1 MLQLAVG
8 LGGTPTLVERPRTSP
23 GQAPSPNPRVKRPRA
38 DPLPQGRE
46 RILFVRARPCS
57 WRCWWRRCC
66 LHSYSRLDA
75 DSDEFEALM
84 FPSIVSITGDLGS
97 GKSTVARRLAS
108 LMDARLVST
117 GSIQRDMARDMGMD
131 TLELNKYAETH
142 PEIDR
147 KIDQITIDLATSQ
160 DRLVLDSRMAWHFVP
175 NSFKIYLEVDPSIA
189 AGRLIGD
196 SARSSERYPDFD
208 SALRFLLERRK
219 LEHERFMR
227 LYSVDDEDI
236 TNFDLVINSSL
247 VSPEEIVAVIADIT
261 DKHAAAS
268 ADRSVWL
275 SPKLL
280 IPTQD
285 VRALADDDRA
295 GPIGERGN
303 GHPIEV
309 IRWHRC
315 YFILNGHKRTSSAL
329 AAQRHLIPVRLMS
342 SSSVSSAGGI
352 SVQSYLKS
360 CVRPDWVHDWEDVHS
375 FRFASNRCVE
385 EVVG

>member
-1 MLQLAVG
+1 VG
-8 LGGTPTLVERPRTSP
+8 PC
-23 GQAPSPNPRVKRPRA
+23 SPN
-38 DPLPQGRE
+38 
-46 RILFVRARPCS
+46 
-57 WRCWWRRCC
+57 
-66 LHSYSRLDA
+66 SYRRLDA
-75 DSDEFEALM
+75 DGDEAEALM
-84 FPSIVSITGDLGS
+84 FPTTVSITGDLGS
-97 GKSTVARRLAS
+97 GKSTVARRLAG

-117 GSIQRDMARDMGMD
+117 GTIQRDMARDMGMD

-147 KIDQITIDLATSQ
+147 KIDQITIDLAASK

-189 AGRLIGD
+189 AARLVGD
-196 SARSSERYPDFD
+196 SARNSERYSDFD

-227 LYSVDDEDI
+227 LYRVDDEDI

-247 VSPEEIVAVIADIT
+247 VSAEAIVDVVADVA
-261 DKHAAAS
+261 DKHEAAS

-280 IPTQD
+280 IPTQN
-285 VRALADDDRA
+285 VRALADDDGG
-295 GPIGERGN
+295 GPTGERGADRSV
-303 GHPIEV
+303 EV

-329 AAQRHLIPVRLMS
+329 ASERQLIPVRVMS
-342 SSSVSSAGGI
+342 WSSVSSGGGI
-352 SVQSYLKS
+352 SVESYLKS
-360 CVRPDWVHDWEDVHS
+360 CVRPDWVSDWEDVHA

-385 EVVG
+385 EVLA

>member
-1 MLQLAVG
+1 
-8 LGGTPTLVERPRTSP
+8 
-23 GQAPSPNPRVKRPRA
+23 
-38 DPLPQGRE
+38 
-46 RILFVRARPCS
+46 
-57 WRCWWRRCC
+57 
-66 LHSYSRLDA
+66 
-75 DSDEFEALM
+75 M
-84 FPSIVSITGDLGS
+84 FPRIISITGDLGS

-117 GSIQRDMARDMGMD
+117 GTIQRDMARDMGMD

-147 KIDQITIDLATSQ
+147 KIDQITIDLATSNE
-160 DRLVLDSRMAWHFVP
+160 RLILDSRMAWHFVP

-247 VSPEEIVAVIADIT
+247 VSAEEIVDFIADVA
-261 DKHAAAS
+261 DKHEAAS
-268 ADRSVWL
+268 ADRSVWV

-280 IPTQD
+280 IPTQNI
-285 VRALADDDRA
+285 RALADDEGA
-295 GPIGERGN
+295 NPTSERGDD
-303 GHPIEV
+303 HPIEA

-329 AAQRHLIPVRLMS
+329 VSQRHLIQVRLVS
-342 SSSVSSAGGI
+342 SSSVSSAGGG
-352 SVQSYLKS
+352 SVESYLKS
-360 CVRPDWVHDWEDVHS
+360 CVRADWVSDWEDAHS
-375 FRFASNRCVE
+375 FRFASNRCIE
-385 EVVG
+385 EALG

>member
-1 MLQLAVG
+1 
-8 LGGTPTLVERPRTSP
+8 
-23 GQAPSPNPRVKRPRA
+23 
-38 DPLPQGRE
+38 
-46 RILFVRARPCS
+46 
-57 WRCWWRRCC
+57 
-66 LHSYSRLDA
+66 LDA
-75 DSDEFEALM
+75 DSDEAEALM
-84 FPSIVSITGDLGS
+84 LPKIISITGDLGS

-117 GSIQRDMARDMGMD
+117 GTIQRDMARDMGMD

-147 KIDQITIDLATSQ
+147 KIDQVTIDLATSNEK
-160 DRLVLDSRMAWHFVP
+160 LVLDSRMAWHFVP

-196 SARSSERYPDFD
+196 SARNSERYPDFD

-219 LEHERFMR
+219 LEHERFGR
-227 LYSVDDEDI
+227 LYNVDDEDI

-247 VSPEEIVAVIADIT
+247 VSAEEIVEVIADVA
-261 DKHAAAS
+261 DKHEAAS

-280 IPTQD
+280 IPTQT
-285 VRALADDDRA
+285 VRALADDDGA
-295 GPIGERGN
+295 GPTGERGDD
-303 GHPIEV
+303 HPVEV

-329 AAQRHLIPVRLMS
+329 ASQQNLIPVRVTGS
-342 SSSVSSAGGI
+342 SGVSSAGGI
-352 SVQSYLKS
+352 SIESYLKR
-360 CVRPDWVHDWEDVHS
+360 CVRPEWVHQWEDVHS
-375 FRFASNRCVE
+375 FRFTSNRCVE
-385 EVVG
+385 EALG